1 MDHIPIV
8 FATDN
13 NYIPLVVA
21 LESLMKNVG
30 SNTFYDIYILIDD
43 SFFRKSQEYIGAC
56 FDKYQGRFSLK
67 FINIGNVFDNAQS
80 RYAEI
85 TRPTFY
91 RLALPDLLK
100 EDKCIYLDTDTII
113 MFDMQELYNISLEN
127 CYVAG
132 VKHPGFILSSG
143 KYEYCKEI
151 CIPDMEQYI
160 NAGVLVMNLKKMRKD
175 DVVSKFLELIPKNL
189 LTQDQDIIN
198 LVCYGKISFLPLK
211 YNVMTKCSDWRI
223 KDYQNLYSEEEL
235 KEAWNRPCIIHYAD
249 IHKPWNSPNCVFIDY
264 WWNMCR
270 KSSIFKNFIND
281 FFKDFFMNTIYSF
294 KGEIFVKK
302 MPEIFD
308 ITFQRKYVIYGAG
321 KRARAFI
328 LFLKQLGINP
338 EFIIVSELDNNPS
351 EVEGIEVKCINNVFN
366 MLYDKTI
373 IIATRTPL
381 HNEIIKSLQRYDYLE
396 LLPVSDDWKG

>member
-1 MDHIPIV
+1 MHHIPIA

-13 NYIPLVVA
+13 NYIPLVVV
-21 LESLMKNVG
+21 LESLMRNAD
-30 SNTFYDIYILIDD
+30 SNTFYDIYVLIDD
-43 SFFRKSQEYIGAC
+43 SFFQKSQEYIEGY
-56 FDKYQGRFSLK
+56 FDKYQERFSLK

-91 RLALPDLLK
+91 RLALPDLLE

-113 MFDMQELYNISLEN
+113 MSDMQELYNISLEK

-132 VKHPGFILSSG
+132 VKHPGFILSPTKDSF
-143 KYEYCKEI
+143 CQMI
-151 CIPDMEQYI
+151 CLPSIEQYI
-160 NAGVLVMNLKKMRKD
+160 NAGVLVLNLKEMRKD
-175 DVVSKFLELIPKNL
+175 NVVSKFLELIPKNMPV
-189 LTQDQDIIN
+189 QDQDIIN
-198 LVCYGKISFLPLK
+198 VVCYGKIAFISPK
-211 YNVMTKCSDWRI
+211 YNVMTQCADWRI
-223 KDYQNLYSEEEL
+223 EDYQNVYSEVEL
-235 KEAWNRPCIIHYAD
+235 REAWNKPCIIHYAN
-249 IHKPWNSPNCVFIDY
+249 IHKPWNSLDCVFMDY

-270 KSSIFKNFIND
+270 RNLIFKDVVSD
-281 FFKDFFMNTIYSF
+281 FFRDFLLNAIYYSRGSVF
-294 KGEIFVKK
+294 TKK

-321 KRARAFI
+321 RRARAFI

-338 EFIIVSELDNNPS
+338 EFIIVSELDNNPF